1 MKKYIRKNL
10 LVVMVF
16 LLVLLIEN
24 SASILVQFLKGD
36 LLNLAL
42 DGDVSETLYKAM
54 LLLGAILIETMFMYF
69 EFISTNKFNYLCTKD
84 LKEDVFKATLN
95 KEYSDFNK
103 NSIGEYIAKFTNEIK
118 TINDAYFN
126 SITLLVMLIIKILF
140 VSCALIC
147 LNLKLAIV
155 TLILLTMPLYIPKL
169 AEKKLKKSQNNFLDT
184 MEIFLEKLNDFFQGF
199 EIIKNFSIENK
210 IMIKFKIF
218 NDNAMKTSY
227 INDNTHSLIR
237 IISAC
242 MSYFSYFII
251 VAFSAYLVLVGEFNA
266 GQFFIAVNM
275 IDQLS
280 YPIISISGCI
290 RSIISVKDLNDK
302 ITNYCKEEKIE
313 IKNEDSLTTFQSKIE
328 FKNICFSYV
337 KDKPVLNH
345 ISMTFEK
352 GKKYLIK
359 GRSGFGKTT
368 LVNLLLKYYRPN
380 DGEIVIDD
388 MSIEKINNIYDI
400 VSVVRQDNFLFK
412 DTLRNNLTLFEDI
425 DDDRLFSILDSVN
438 LHDFANKE
446 ALDMIIGSGGVSISG
461 GEAKRISIAR
471 ALLKGKDILILDE
484 PLANLDK
491 DTTEILE
498 NEILSLEKYTVI
510 MISHVISKDAE
521 AGFDGVYNFS

>member
-1 MKKYIRKNL
+1 MKKYIRKNF
-10 LVVMVF
+10 VIAFVF

-24 SASILVQFLKGD
+24 SASIWVQFLKGD

-42 DGDVSETLYKAM
+42 HGDSSKTFYKAM
-54 LLLGAILIETMFMYF
+54 FLLVAILVETMFMYF
-69 EFISTNKFNYLCTKD
+69 EFISTNKFNYLCIKD

-95 KEYSDFNK
+95 KDYSDFNK
-103 NSIGEYIAKFTNEIK
+103 NSIGEYVAKFTNEIK
-118 TINDAYFN
+118 TIGDAYFN
-126 SITLLVMLIIKILF
+126 SVSILIMLIIKILF
-140 VSCALIC
+140 VSLALIF

-155 TLILLTMPLYIPKL
+155 TLILLTMPLYVPKL
-169 AEKKLKKSQNNFLDT
+169 AEKKLKNSQNNFLDT
-184 MEIFLEKLNDFFQGF
+184 METFLEKLNDFFQGF
-199 EIIKNFSIENK
+199 EIIKNFSIEKK
-210 IMIKFKIF
+210 IMNKFKIS
-218 NDNAMKTSY
+218 NDNAMKASY

-302 ITNYCKEEKIE
+302 ITNYCKEEKLE
-313 IKNEDSLTTFQSKIE
+313 IKDTDVLTTFQNKIE

-345 ISMTFEK
+345 ISMTFKK

-368 LVNLLLKYYRPN
+368 LINLLLKYN
-380 DGEIVIDD
+380 NADDGDILIDKV
-388 MSIEKINNIYDI
+388 SIANINNIYDI
-400 VSVVRQDNFLFK
+400 ASVVRQDNFLFK

-425 DDDRLFSILDSVN
+425 SDEKLFKVLNTLN
-438 LHDFANKE
+438 LHDFANKDS
-446 ALDMIIGSGGVSISG
+446 LDMIIGSGGISISG

-471 ALLKGKDILILDE
+471 ALLREKDILILDE

-491 DTTEILE
+491 ETTEILE
-498 NEILSLEKYTVI
+498 NEILSLKDYTVI
-510 MISHVISKDAE
+510 MISHVISEAAE
-521 AGFDGVYNFS
+521 AEFDGVYNFS